1 MSGNTVTR
9 ADLSEAIHQK
19 IGLSQTECATLVELV
34 LKEIKDCLERGE
46 TVKLSSFGV
55 FVVRK
60 KGQRM
65 GRNPKTGEEATTHP
79 AASSRSSRP
88 RSLRSGSIPLVH
100 DLREKP
106 PHGSLSRHS
115 RTPFVYGEGL
125 HRALCEVLLKPPS
138 LLSLKPRS
146 PQAGA
151 FHCCDCELSGPA
163 VNVEEWGAGDTA
175 ATPSS
180 LIARQDRNDLLVVEA
195 YLSTD
200 QP

>member
-65 GRNPKTGEEATTHP
+65 GRNPKTGEEATISPRRIVTFKP
-79 AASSRSSRP
+79 SAILKKRINTAGP
-88 RSLRSGSIPLVH
+88 RS
-100 DLREKP
+100 
-106 PHGSLSRHS
+106 
-115 RTPFVYGEGL
+115 T
-125 HRALCEVLLKPPS
+125 
-138 LLSLKPRS
+138 
-146 PQAGA
+146 
-151 FHCCDCELSGPA
+151 
-163 VNVEEWGAGDTA
+163 
-175 ATPSS
+175 
-180 LIARQDRNDLLVVEA
+180 
-195 YLSTD
+195 
-200 QP
+200 